1 MPFWEDRVKDDWQ
14 VFFEG
19 FAHGPS
25 SCIECISDTDRD
37 REPLRRLRLVDQSQY
52 GLSSIQPDALTGAG
66 HVAQQAA
73 FARIELRA
81 IRRIGGDA
89 DRYGQVVDDRLEVFL
104 APRRVATVP
113 ATPIAPEPDGG
124 RVGVQTP
131 SIAVPHPP

>member
-1 MPFWEDRVKDDWQ
+1 M
-14 VFFEG
+14 
-19 FAHGPS
+19 
-25 SCIECISDTDRD
+25 
-37 REPLRRLRLVDQSQY
+37 
-52 GLSSIQPDALTGAG
+52 SSIQPDALTGAG

-89 DRYGQVVDDRLEVFL
+89 DRHGQVVDDRLEVFL

-131 SIAVPHPP
+131 GCIGKKGAPYAAFFRGVTNVWGVSRSWIVADC